1 MSNVVNLPR
10 NSKIGNLYLVHEKPS
25 RQIDFDVFCTKM
37 VTIAL
42 NNLNSLLYDMPYR
55 ILSVGR
61 SFNHSIESAC
71 TVYTVFYKKDPFF
84 HNSLMTQMMIDLHE
98 IFNSC
103 S

>member
-1 MSNVVNLPR
+1 
-10 NSKIGNLYLVHEKPS
+10 
-25 RQIDFDVFCTKM
+25 M

-103 S
+103 SWRNTNAKYCNKMWQLAKYPLLVVT